1 MNNYFLYFMWFALF
15 MKINETFVTSD
26 IGYSINKNSLSI
38 YVFTLPK
45 KIRKGFLNEI
55 KHTLNITK
63 EKVSAQLIT
72 AHSRYYSLSEDE
84 RLLIEKFIDLLF

>member
-15 MKINETFVTSD
+15 MTINETFVTCD
-26 IGYSINKNSLSI
+26 IGYSINKNSLRI

-45 KIRKGFLNEI
+45 KIRKGVLNEI
-55 KHTLNITK
+55 THTLNITK
-63 EKVSAQLIT
+63 EKVNTEIIR

-84 RLLIEKFIDLLF
+84 RQLIEKLIDLLF